1 MKWFGGNNT
10 KCWQRLQT
18 SVKGD
23 KTMGIRTY
31 NPYTPSRRNMTGLDF
46 AEVTKSTPEKSLVVS
61 LKKNSGRNNQGKIT
75 VRHRGGGVRRKY
87 RLVDFKRRKDDIPAT
102 VIGIEYDP
110 NRTAN
115 IALICYADGEKAYIL
130 APNGLKDGMKVMN
143 GANAE
148 IKVGNCLPLEAIPV
162 GTEVHNVELYP
173 GKGGQLV
180 RSAGNSA
187 QLMAKEGKYAT
198 LRLPSGEMRMV
209 PVVCRATIG
218 TVGNIEHDL
227 VNVGK
232 AGRKR
237 HMGIRPTVRGSVM
250 NPNDHPHGGGEG
262 KTGIGRPGPC
272 TPWGKPALGLKTR
285 KKNKQSNK
293 LIVRRR
299 DGKNFK

>member
-1 MKWFGGNNT
+1 
-10 KCWQRLQT
+10 
-18 SVKGD
+18 
-23 KTMGIRTY
+23 MGIKKYT
-31 NPYTPSRRNMTGLDF
+31 PYTPSRRNMTGLDF
-46 AEVTKSTPEKSLVVS
+46 TEITKNAPEKSLTVS

-75 VRHRGGGVRRKY
+75 VRHHGGGSRRKY
-87 RLVDFKRRKDDIPAT
+87 RIIDFKRNKDNIPAT
-102 VIGIEYDP
+102 VLSIEYDP

-115 IALICYADGEKAYIL
+115 IALICYADGQKAYIL
-130 APNGLKDGMKVMN
+130 APQGLKVGQKIMN
-143 GANAE
+143 GEHAE
-148 IKVGNCLPLEAIPV
+148 ARLGNCLPLSLIPI

-173 GKGGQLV
+173 GAGAQMV
-180 RSAGNSA
+180 RSAGVAA

-209 PVVCRATIG
+209 PINCRATIG
-218 TVGNIEHDL
+218 VVGNGDHNL
-227 VNVGK
+227 VNIGK

-299 DGKNFK
+299 DGKALSK